1 VDSLPPLSSLSA
13 VALVRKCAHSKDADA
28 WRELV
33 RRFHPIIAAA
43 VLRTA
48 RRSCEPS
55 RQLVDDLIQ
64 DTYLKLCS
72 DHCRLLRSFH
82 PEHSNSIYG
91 FVKVMAANVVHDHF
105 KAERAEKRGAGRRMD
120 SFSEAVQSDP
130 VAREPAAGS
139 SAAMERQIRLHEID
153 DVLVHVVAGPD
164 GMRNRMIFFLYYR
177 QGLTASEIAALPAL
191 NLTTKGVESIIA
203 RMTHMIRGHIMHEG
217 FGRVKSL

>member
-1 VDSLPPLSSLSA
+1 LAPLSSLSA
-13 VALVRKCAHSKDADA
+13 VDLVQKCAHSKDVDA

-48 RRSCEPS
+48 RRSFEPS

-64 DTYLKLCS
+64 DTYLKLCNN
-72 DHCRLLRSFH
+72 HCRLLRSFH

-105 KAERAEKRGAGRRMD
+105 KAERAEKRGAGRRTE
-120 SFSEAVQSDP
+120 SFSEHVQSDP
-130 VAREPAAGS
+130 EARATGS
-139 SAAMERQIRLHEID
+139 SAALERQIRLQEID
-153 DVLVHVVAGPD
+153 DVLVHVAAGPD
-164 GMRNRMIFFLYYR
+164 GKRNRIIFFLYYR

-191 NLTTKGVESIIA
+191 NLTTKGVESTIA
-203 RMTHMIRGHIMHEG
+203 RMTHMIRSHIMREG

>member
-1 VDSLPPLSSLSA
+1 LAPLSSLSA
-13 VALVRKCAHSKDADA
+13 VDLVQKCAHSKDADA

-64 DTYLKLCS
+64 DTYLKLCNN
-72 DHCRLLRSFH
+72 HCRLLRSFR

-91 FVKVMAANVVHDHF
+91 FVKAMAANVVHDHF
-105 KAERAEKRGAGRRMD
+105 KAERAEKRGAGRRME
-120 SFSEAVQSDP
+120 SFSEHVQSDP
-130 VAREPAAGS
+130 EARAAGS
-139 SAAMERQIRLHEID
+139 SAAMERQIRLQEID
-153 DVLVHVVAGPD
+153 EVLVRMAAGPD
-164 GMRNRMIFFLYYR
+164 EKRNRMIFFLYYR

-191 NLTTKGVESIIA
+191 NLTTKGVESTIA
-203 RMTHMIRGHIMHEG
+203 RMTRMIRSHIMHEG

>member
-1 VDSLPPLSSLSA
+1 LAPLSSLSA
-13 VALVRKCAHSKDADA
+13 VDLVQKCAHSKDVDA

-43 VLRTA
+43 VLRIA

-64 DTYLKLCS
+64 DTYLKLCNN
-72 DHCRLLRSFH
+72 HCRLLRSFH

-105 KAERAEKRGAGRRMD
+105 KAERAEKRGAGRRME
-120 SFSEAVQSDP
+120 SFSEHLESDP
-130 VAREPAAGS
+130 EARAAGS

-153 DVLVHVVAGPD
+153 DVLAHIAAGSD

-191 NLTTKGVESIIA
+191 NLTTKGVESTIA
-203 RMTHMIRGHIMHEG
+203 RMTHMIRSHITHEG

>member
-1 VDSLPPLSSLSA
+1 MAPLSSLSA
-13 VALVRKCAHSKDADA
+13 VDLVQKCAHSEDADA

-64 DTYLKLCS
+64 DTYLKLCNNR
-72 DHCRLLRSFH
+72 CRLLRSFH

-105 KAERAEKRGAGRRMD
+105 KAER
-120 SFSEAVQSDP
+120 SP
-130 VAREPAAGS
+130 
-139 SAAMERQIRLHEID
+139 
-153 DVLVHVVAGPD
+153 
-164 GMRNRMIFFLYYR
+164 
-177 QGLTASEIAALPAL
+177 
-191 NLTTKGVESIIA
+191 
-203 RMTHMIRGHIMHEG
+203 
-217 FGRVKSL
+217 